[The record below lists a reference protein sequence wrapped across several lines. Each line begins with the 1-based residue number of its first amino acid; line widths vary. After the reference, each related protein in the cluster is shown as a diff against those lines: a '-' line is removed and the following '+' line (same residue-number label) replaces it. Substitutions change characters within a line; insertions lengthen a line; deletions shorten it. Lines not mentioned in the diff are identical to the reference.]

1 MADVLAPLERVLL
14 ATSNRGK
21 LRDFQRL
28 FADTGIELVLAD
40 EAGVDVDVEETGE
53 TFEENALIKARHA
66 AGATDLPVLA
76 DDSGLAVE
84 ALDGAP
90 GVYSA
95 RYAGPGCDDHA
106 NNVKLVETLVGVE
119 DRRAAFVCVL
129 ALILPDGT
137 EVVSD
142 GRCEGLV
149 IDEERGANGFG
160 YDSVFF
166 RPDLG
171 CTFGEA
177 SPEQKNARS
186 HRAAAVGVLLAE
198 LGRRG
203 FVDSPG
209 ASVAALKNR

>member
-1 MADVLAPLERVLL
+1 MAEGRAPLGRVLL
-14 ATSNRGK
+14 ATSNGGK

-28 FADTGIELVLAD
+28 FAGTGVELVLAE
-40 EAGVDVDVEETGE
+40 EAGVDVDVEETGS

-66 AGATDLPVLA
+66 AGATKLPVLA
-76 DDSGLAVE
+76 DDSGLAVA

-95 RYAGPGCDDHA
+95 RYAGPRCDDHA
-106 NNVKLVETLVGVE
+106 NNVKLIETLAGIE
-119 DRRAAFVCVL
+119 DRSAAFLCVL
-129 ALILPDGT
+129 ALVLPDGT
-137 EVVSD
+137 EIVSD
-142 GRCEGLV
+142 GCCEGLV

-177 SPEQKNARS
+177 SPEQKNALS
-186 HRAAAVGVLLAE
+186 HRAAAVGALLAE

-203 FVDSPG
+203 LPV
-209 ASVAALKNR
+209 SVETSAVALKSR

>member
-1 MADVLAPLERVLL
+1 MAEGRAPLGCVWL
-14 ATSNRGK
+14 ATSNAGK

-28 FADTGIELVLAD
+28 FAGSGVELVLAD
-40 EAGVDVDVEETGE
+40 AAGVDVDVEETGK

-66 AGATDLPVLA
+66 AGATNLPVLA

-95 RYAGPGCDDHA
+95 RYAGPRCDDHA
-106 NNVKLVETLVGVE
+106 NNVKLIETLAGIE

-129 ALILPDGT
+129 ALVLPDGT
-137 EVVSD
+137 EVLSY

-171 CTFGEA
+171 FTFGEV
-177 SPEQKNARS
+177 SPEEKNAHS
-186 HRAAAVGVLLAE
+186 HRAAAVEALLAD

-203 FVDSPG
+203 FLVS
-209 ASVAALKNR
+209 AETSAVALKSR

>member
-1 MADVLAPLERVLL
+1 MTFSAC
-14 ATSNRGK
+14 
-21 LRDFQRL
+21 
-28 FADTGIELVLAD
+28 FADTGIELVSAD

-66 AGATDLPVLA
+66 AVAADRPVLA

-95 RYAGPGCDDHA
+95 RYAGPRCDDHA
-106 NNVKLVETLVGVE
+106 NNLKLIETLAGIE
-119 DRRAAFVCVL
+119 DRRAAFICVL

-177 SPEQKNARS
+177 SPEQKE
-186 HRAAAVGVLLAE
+186 RA
-198 LGRRG
+198 
-203 FVDSPG
+203 
-209 ASVAALKNR
+209 